1 MVWCRT
7 TSAHSTYFWHC
18 PTTGFFGTA
27 STFPFSL
34 TSPILYGRRHVCL
47 FLGLELA
54 SRPVLLRV
62 TSTMN
67 VRELPHMDSISG
79 TNRHQH
85 EPGPKRTRQSLP
97 HARERLP
104 PSSPAEL
111 GQCIAPVILP
121 AADKQACSLIGV
133 TPNFARW
140 WLACFWRLKC
150 KAASPQKEDAILH
163 TGHLY
168 GPCAKTSL
176 RASSDQAH

>member
-1 MVWCRT
+1 MLT
-7 TSAHSTYFWHC
+7 QPYFWHC

-79 TNRHQH
+79 TNRRQH

-97 HARERLP
+97 HARERP
-104 PSSPAEL
+104 PSSPTEL
-111 GQCIAPVILP
+111 GQVHSSGHPTSGGQTSLLP
-121 AADKQACSLIGV
+121 DWSHPKLCKMVAGLL
-133 TPNFARW
+133 
-140 WLACFWRLKC
+140 LASEC

-163 TGHLY
+163 TGHPY

-176 RASSDQAH
+176 RAPSDQAR